1 MIFFPYLCI
10 ANPSLVKR
18 RSDICYMEVMSL
30 KLCETFGKACAVLIK
45 KEGKP
50 IMSSIKAAVALA
62 LYGSAGSNIG

>member
-1 MIFFPYLCI
+1 
-10 ANPSLVKR
+10 
-18 RSDICYMEVMSL
+18 MEVMSL